1 MNSSCIKAQSNSN
14 VAPKDFVLD
23 STLEIII
30 VMESYFETCT
40 VGIADH
46 KIEPTFT
53 GQQKQC
59 LQYCYS
65 VCYMTI
71 SVY

>member
-1 MNSSCIKAQSNSN
+1 MNSSCIKAQKSNSN

-30 VMESYFETCT
+30 VIESYFETCM

-46 KIEPTFT
+46 KIELTFT
-53 GQQKQC
+53 GQQEG
-59 LQYCYS
+59 
-65 VCYMTI
+65 VCSTVI
-71 SVY
+71 LFVI